1 MRNCAGAAPPC
12 HGRKKS
18 CAFWRIWPKL
28 DCCGPQARQHQT
40 TTTNCHDSCF
50 PTPGIS
56 FAVTMN
62 SSVTAFSLIR
72 LSSVTHSLN
81 NELRRVPV
89 SRTVGTAGEYLI
101 NVPSNPGIVVPG
113 YYLLFAL
120 NKQGVLSV
128 AKTLRVH

>member
-1 MRNCAGAAPPC
+1 
-12 HGRKKS
+12 
-18 CAFWRIWPKL
+18 
-28 DCCGPQARQHQT
+28 
-40 TTTNCHDSCF
+40 
-50 PTPGIS
+50 
-56 FAVTMN
+56 MN

-72 LSSVTHSLN
+72 LSLN

>member
-1 MRNCAGAAPPC
+1 
-12 HGRKKS
+12 
-18 CAFWRIWPKL
+18 
-28 DCCGPQARQHQT
+28 
-40 TTTNCHDSCF
+40 
-50 PTPGIS
+50 
-56 FAVTMN
+56 MN
-62 SSVTAFSLIR
+62 TSVTAFSLIR
-72 LSSVTHSLN
+72 RSSVTHSLN